1 MPYEKGT
8 QQSALGAPRPG
19 AGAAGV
25 EAARGPVGPY
35 ASGKRTA
42 PTGFDGTCGIVTQ
55 PPSHGH
61 RISRGGK
68 SRRDFSNGRDFLCVN
83 NAGCVRSVTS
93 AAANAAATPFSGAV
107 SASCVLAATTAA
119 VATAAADRHPQGGRG
134 HRPPCR
140 CQPPV
145 LQWRKIH

>member
-42 PTGFDGTCGIVTQ
+42 PTGNALDMNFSLKQLDKLARNRQTQ
-55 PPSHGH
+55 SEAFLPLCAAQAGKLLKDALLLFLSH
-61 RISRGGK
+61 
-68 SRRDFSNGRDFLCVN
+68 
-83 NAGCVRSVTS
+83 
-93 AAANAAATPFSGAV
+93 
-107 SASCVLAATTAA
+107 SASRVDDTKLES
-119 VATAAADRHPQGGRG
+119 
-134 HRPPCR
+134 
-140 CQPPV
+140 PV
-145 LQWRKIH
+145 LKTERKDNTPG